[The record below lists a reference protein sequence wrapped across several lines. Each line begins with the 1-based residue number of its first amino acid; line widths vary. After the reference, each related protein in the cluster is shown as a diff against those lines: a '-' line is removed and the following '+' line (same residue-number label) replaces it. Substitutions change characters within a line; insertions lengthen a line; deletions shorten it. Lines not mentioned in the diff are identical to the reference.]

1 MAHQIYIAVT
11 IGNIILLLVLIYLF
25 WQSYRNVKSEFAL
38 GLVIF
43 GVILLI
49 DAILSC
55 PIFYPLFG
63 RSVGPC
69 PVEIFYAAAAV
80 FEFIALGVLLY
91 LVRK

>member
-1 MAHQIYIAVT
+1 MMHQLYTAAT
-11 IGNIILLLVLIYLF
+11 IGNIILLVILIYLF

-43 GVILLI
+43 AVILLI

-55 PIFYPLFG
+55 PIFYPALG
-63 RSVGPC
+63 STGPC
-69 PVEIFYAAAAV
+69 PVNIFHATAAV
-80 FEFIALGVLLY
+80 FEFMALVVLLY